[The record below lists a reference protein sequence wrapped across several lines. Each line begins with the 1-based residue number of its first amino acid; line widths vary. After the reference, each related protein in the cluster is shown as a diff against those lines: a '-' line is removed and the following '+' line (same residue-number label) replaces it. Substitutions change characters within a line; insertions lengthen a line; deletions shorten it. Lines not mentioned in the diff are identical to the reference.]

1 MNTVRVLESP
11 LHLTYTHWK
20 EENLTA
26 LDGTLE
32 IDPANKVSAA
42 YGLDS
47 GNFKLKYSFTH
58 GGLTTVEPSYDFG
71 KNAWDFAVSRKIAG
85 NDVVSARYQ
94 SYRKVLGLDWKRN
107 TSSSGSFKVVL

>member
-1 MNTVRVLESP
+1 MNTVRVLERP

-32 IDPANKVSAA
+32 I
-42 YGLDS
+42 
-47 GNFKLKYSFTH
+47 
-58 GGLTTVEPSYDFG
+58 
-71 KNAWDFAVSRKIAG
+71 AVSRKIAG

-94 SYRKVLGLDWKRN
+94 SYSKVLGLDWKRN